1 MRKQLLLCS
10 ALLVGICLTE
20 GCRAYR
26 GYREY
31 TETEDA
37 GIENRRVLLEEFYL
51 NLKQD
56 SGCINAMRKQQ
67 LSWTRIKKKNYYR
80 EYFFTKPSG
89 SGTFASFIVWPLA
102 IAFSPLTMLAYSS
115 KDVTYN
121 KQIYHY
127 SYGRQVWNELN
138 PFIPLGEGNATESM
152 ILSTETIRDMEKEE
166 VESPV
171 DGIKVKIQYTNMKKT
186 LELKTPFSIK
196 KLAKNVFEYA
206 FPIEEKSVSLIPE
219 KGESLKLSLK
229 SSDRLPASEAQI
241 WTNINEASPE
251 EMFSKRN
258 TWLTHIEKW
267 EKDSQISSRGKK
279 QLLEKMKNNIKVH
292 IKAKFLNT
300 QPSVVESSLQSL
312 LEELDLYQKD
322 NWLSVKEHDELAD
335 SLKQIIFQEQ
345 KRRERIM
352 YPMSSLGF
360 KPQKLYKQ
368 YRSGYSLL
376 AYLMK
381 KNKAKNQGTTAQQV
395 AAYQSRIEN
404 SCKEMVYGK
413 AKYLAITGTEPMKK
427 SGFFSELNDSPLAVV
442 LGNHFS
448 DKVQGF
454 FAYSPIQHKDAY
466 LIGVSMEIEGVDIES
481 LIQKFKNEYSSL
493 ETGKGVRPFQ
503 KLISRSNYKVV
514 GDNPVF
520 LLQNKQIEIG
530 IISSRIM
537 NAELKR
543 KTKADLDSD
552 EEQESRLL
560 KQAVELAFD
569 SACVDA
575 ITSGDLGTALAGEVL
590 REKVKDEQKTLFSK
604 EAREEMQRLVED
616 SEKEKK
622 LVIFI
627 YDKLLLAKL
636 AGEYE
641 VYQKI
646 EAEKQRKAE
655 EERKRKNLAF

>member
-67 LSWTRIKKKNYYR
+67 LSWTRIKKKNFYR

-89 SGTFASFIVWPLA
+89 SGTFAHFIVWPLA
-102 IAFSPLTMLAYSS
+102 IAFSPLTILAYSS
-115 KDVTYN
+115 EDVTYN

-171 DGIKVKIQYTNMKKT
+171 DGIKVKIQYTNMKKP

-267 EKDSQISSRGKK
+267 EKYSLISSGGKK
-279 QLLEKMKNNIKVH
+279 QLLEKMRNNIKVH
-292 IKAKFLNT
+292 IRAKFLNT
-300 QPSVVESSLQSL
+300 QPSVVESRLQSL

-322 NWLSVKEHDELAD
+322 NWLTAKEHNELAN
-335 SLKQIIFQEQ
+335 SLKQIAFQEQ
-345 KRRERIM
+345 ERRERIM

-413 AKYLAITGTEPMKK
+413 AKYLAVTGTEPMKK

-575 ITSGDLGTALAGEVL
+575 ITSGDLGTALAGELL

>member
-67 LSWTRIKKKNYYR
+67 LSWTRIKKKNFYR

-89 SGTFASFIVWPLA
+89 IGTFASFIGWPFA

-115 KDVTYN
+115 ENVTYN

-127 SYGRQVWNELN
+127 SYGRQVWNTLN
-138 PFIPLGEGNATESM
+138 PFIPLGKGNATESM

-171 DGIKVKIQYTNMKKT
+171 DGIKVKIQYTNMKKP

-279 QLLEKMKNNIKVH
+279 QLLEKMRNNIKVH
-292 IKAKFLNT
+292 IKAKLLNT
-300 QPSVVESSLQSL
+300 QPSVVESSLQIL

-322 NWLSVKEHDELAD
+322 NWLTVKEHNELAN
-335 SLKQIIFQEQ
+335 SLKQIAFQEQ
-345 KRRERIM
+345 ERRERIM

-413 AKYLAITGTEPMKK
+413 AKYLAVTGTEPMKK

>member
-241 WTNINEASPE
+241 WTNINEAFPE